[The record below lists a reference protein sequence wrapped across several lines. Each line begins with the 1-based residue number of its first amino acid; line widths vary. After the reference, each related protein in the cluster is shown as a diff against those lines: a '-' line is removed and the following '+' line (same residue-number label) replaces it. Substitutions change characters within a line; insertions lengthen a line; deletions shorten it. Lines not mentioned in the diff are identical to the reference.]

1 MLKNHPKGVYV
12 AFATNVGERFGF
24 YIMMAILSLF
34 LQAKYGLSVADTG
47 DYYSW
52 FYFGIYATA
61 LFGGAIAD
69 WMRKYKTVIF
79 IGQIMMIGGYV
90 LMALPFMSLHG
101 SMIALLIIALGN
113 GMFKGNLQVVVGQL
127 YDDERYAKLRDSAF
141 LFFYMGVNIGALF
154 APFIASGL
162 RNWWLSQHGFHYDGN
177 LVRVCHQFLDN
188 TPIDTLQ
195 FQALAQK
202 ATIQGQTV
210 LSLPEFADR
219 YIQVF
224 TQGYHL
230 AFGLAALAMVFSMI
244 VYVFFNQTLPESTV
258 RPAAT
263 KQLFESFQV
272 KQPLKQRKVKLVAIS
287 VIVITILVFQLIPG
301 LDIVGKL
308 GLSLAVGLF
317 IAFIAFIYVM
327 ATENEKPRVI
337 SLISLYIVVIFFW
350 MSFNQNGLALTQF
363 ALDYTVKEVS
373 PFTFLF
379 FDLKSILCVILVIVG
394 MVLVLHRKSTL
405 RYRFIGGLITAS
417 FLIACIYFVRTSP
430 ERNIISP
437 EVFQAFNPLFILL
450 IMPIIIWLFN
460 FLSFKGI
467 KPSAPRKAAIGLI
480 IAGAAFVILII
491 GSRNLI
497 SPQHLNGAITPDS
510 SRVSPYWL
518 IGTYFTLTVA
528 EIFLSPM
535 GASFISKVAPKRFM
549 GLMQGGWLFTT
560 AVGSKFVVLGSFLW
574 NKVNLSVLWG
584 IFAAACILSAIIIFL
599 NIKKLEKAVFD

>member
-1 MLKNHPKGVYV
+1 MLKDHPKGVYV
-12 AFATNVGERFGF
+12 AFVTNVGERFGF
-24 YIMMAILSLF
+24 YITMAILSLF
-34 LQAKYGLSVADTG
+34 LQAKYGLSVAETG

-61 LFGGAIAD
+61 LLGGIVAD
-69 WMRKYKTVIF
+69 WMRQYKSVVL
-79 IGQIMMIGGYV
+79 IGQVMMIGGYV
-90 LMALPFMSLHG
+90 LMALPFMSFYG
-101 SMIALLIIALGN
+101 SMAALLIIALGN

-127 YDDERYAKLRDSAF
+127 YDDERYSKLRDSAF

-162 RNWWLSQHGFHYDGN
+162 RNWWLSQHGFHYDGS
-177 LVRVCHQFLDN
+177 LVRVCHQFLN
-188 TPIDTLQ
+188 NIPVDTLQ

-202 ATIQGQTV
+202 ATMQGQSA

-230 AFGLAALAMVFSMI
+230 AFGLAALVMVFSLI
-244 VYVFFNQTLPESTV
+244 VYVIFNQTLPESTV
-258 RPAAT
+258 KPAT

-272 KQPLKQRKVKLVAIS
+272 KQPLKQRKVKVIAVS
-287 VIVITILVFQLIPG
+287 VVVITILVFQLIPG

-327 ATENEKPRVI
+327 ATENERPRVI

-379 FDLKSILCVILVIVG
+379 FDLKSILCVILLIAG
-394 MVLVLHRKSTL
+394 AFLMLYRKSTL
-405 RYRFIGGLITAS
+405 RYRFIGGMVTAS
-417 FLIACIYFVRTSP
+417 FLIACLYFVRTSP
-430 ERNIISP
+430 ERNVISP

-450 IMPIIIWLFN
+450 IMPIIIRLLN

-467 KPSAPRKAAIGLI
+467 KLSAPRKAALGLI
-480 IAGAAFVILII
+480 IAGTAFVILLI
-491 GSRNLI
+491 GSKDLI
-497 SPQHLNGAITPDS
+497 SPRYLNGAITPES

-574 NKVNLSVLWG
+574 NKVNLPVLWG
-584 IFAAACILSAIIIFL
+584 IFAAACILSAIIIFI
-599 NIKKLEKAVFD
+599 NIKKLEKAMFD

>member
-1 MLKNHPKGVYV
+1 
-12 AFATNVGERFGF
+12 
-24 YIMMAILSLF
+24 
-34 LQAKYGLSVADTG
+34 
-47 DYYSW
+47 
-52 FYFGIYATA
+52 
-61 LFGGAIAD
+61 
-69 WMRKYKTVIF
+69 
-79 IGQIMMIGGYV
+79 
-90 LMALPFMSLHG
+90 
-101 SMIALLIIALGN
+101 
-113 GMFKGNLQVVVGQL
+113 
-127 YDDERYAKLRDSAF
+127 
-141 LFFYMGVNIGALF
+141 MGVNIGALF

-258 RPAAT
+258 RPAT

-327 ATENEKPRVI
+327 ATESEKPRVI

-363 ALDYTVKEVS
+363 ALDYR
-373 PFTFLF
+373 L
-379 FDLKSILCVILVIVG
+379 
-394 MVLVLHRKSTL
+394 RK
-405 RYRFIGGLITAS
+405 
-417 FLIACIYFVRTSP
+417 
-430 ERNIISP
+430 
-437 EVFQAFNPLFILL
+437 
-450 IMPIIIWLFN
+450 
-460 FLSFKGI
+460 
-467 KPSAPRKAAIGLI
+467 
-480 IAGAAFVILII
+480 
-491 GSRNLI
+491 
-497 SPQHLNGAITPDS
+497 
-510 SRVSPYWL
+510 
-518 IGTYFTLTVA
+518 
-528 EIFLSPM
+528 
-535 GASFISKVAPKRFM
+535 
-549 GLMQGGWLFTT
+549 
-560 AVGSKFVVLGSFLW
+560 
-574 NKVNLSVLWG
+574 
-584 IFAAACILSAIIIFL
+584 
-599 NIKKLEKAVFD
+599 